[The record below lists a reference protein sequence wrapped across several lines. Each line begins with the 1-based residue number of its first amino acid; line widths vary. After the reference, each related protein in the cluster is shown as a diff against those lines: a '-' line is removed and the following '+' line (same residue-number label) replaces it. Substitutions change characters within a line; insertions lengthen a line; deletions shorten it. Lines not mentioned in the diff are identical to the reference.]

1 MNTEIFKNKTIGIIG
16 LGYIGKNLYEYLQ
29 KNTSELNTKIVTFD
43 KKNFRSVI
51 DFEFDYFFNTAG
63 NSGDFRE
70 NIFETVESNI
80 DLTVFLLKNIKL
92 KNKYIALSST
102 RLYGFSESENVFFE
116 EDFYSTNQHLNIDFI
131 YDGTKKLAESI
142 LLNSAEKLNYE
153 IVIVRLS
160 NVYGMF
166 DELNDSTLI
175 KKIIRL
181 KSENS
186 ELKIRKSVADS
197 KKDYI
202 YIDDAIEGIIQCAMF
217 GENKE
222 IFNIAYGKSFSIKEI
237 SDILKL
243 KLAFENDNSK
253 PVFSNISIKKSI
265 SKIQFKPKIDLKTG
279 LLKTLNIETK

>member
-29 KNTSELNTKIVTFD
+29 KNTSEFNTKIVTFD

-92 KNKYIALSST
+92 KTKYIALSST

-116 EDFYSTNQHLNIDFI
+116 EDFYSSNQHLNIDFI

-142 LLNSAEKLNYE
+142 LINSAEKLNYE

-217 GENKE
+217 GENEE
-222 IFNIAYGKSFSIKEI
+222 IFNIAFGKSFSIKEI

>member
-29 KNTSELNTKIVTFD
+29 KNTFELNTKIVTFD